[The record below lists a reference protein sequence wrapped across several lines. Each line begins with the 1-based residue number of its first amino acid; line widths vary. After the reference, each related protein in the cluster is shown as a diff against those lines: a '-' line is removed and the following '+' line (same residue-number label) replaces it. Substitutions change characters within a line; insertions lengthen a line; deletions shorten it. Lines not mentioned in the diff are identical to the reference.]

1 MIFIPEANKIFQFTS
16 FITGFLQGFIGLCM
30 HFLIH
35 LRPIIYSPHIR
46 NSFFIYLRSCKRSKI
61 ILHIKY
67 NTNTNI
73 IFFGSLWFEH
83 NFSSTQMRRLTNP
96 ALTRKYIYKY
106 LFFIYS
112 FITFFIIF
120 NFYCCIFLLF
130 IIFFTEN
137 IRFERMWLF
146 KSNEFQA
153 HRLKPLSQFS
163 FFLDTN

>member
-16 FITGFLQGFIGLCM
+16 FITGFFQGLIGLCM

-35 LRPIIYSPHIR
+35 LCPMIYSSHIR
-46 NSFFIYLRSCKRSKI
+46 NSFFIYLRSYKWSNI
-61 ILHIKY
+61 TLHIKY
-67 NTNTNI
+67 NTNI
-73 IFFGSLWFEH
+73 DLKYYVFGLLWFEH

-96 ALTRKYIYKY
+96 ALTRKYY
-106 LFFIYS
+106 
-112 FITFFIIF
+112 
-120 NFYCCIFLLF
+120 
-130 IIFFTEN
+130 TEN

-163 FFLDTN
+163 FSI